1 MRKYFGILGVAA
13 AWVVIY
19 LVFWYLNPR
28 SFGRIDEIET
38 LMRQVAVVG
47 FGAIGMTYIIIAG
60 GIDLS
65 AGSLVAL
72 ITVVVGLILQKG
84 YSPALAIVG
93 ALAAGAL
100 CGLFNGAM
108 ITRLRVGAFIV
119 TLATMDAFRGIAKG
133 LGHENEVVAPDTWIN
148 DLTNALAPGEH
159 WKLFPIGTW
168 LMLATAAFAAWAL
181 RFTVFGRQVVA
192 IGSNAHAAKLS
203 GIRVQRVTVW
213 VYIIG
218 GLCLAIAGIMEFS
231 RITIGDPTVAVGLEL
246 DIIAAVVIGGGSLT
260 GGEGNIFASLIG
272 ALIMETIRAG
282 CTQRGWPNWIQDI
295 ITGLIILVAVG
306 VDRWRI
312 ARAANK

>member
-1 MRKYFGILGVAA
+1 MKKYFGIIGVAI
-13 AWVVIY
+13 AWMAIY
-19 LVFWYLNPR
+19 GIFWYLNPR
-28 SFGRIDEIET
+28 SFGNIDEIET

-47 FGAIGMTYIIIAG
+47 FGSIGMTYIIIAG

-72 ITVVVGLILQKG
+72 ITVVIALTLQKTHNPLMGIGVGLG
-84 YSPALAIVG
+84 V
-93 ALAAGAL
+93 GAL
-100 CGLFNGAM
+100 CGFVNGTR

-119 TLATMDAFRGIAKG
+119 TLAMMDAFRGLAKG
-133 LGHENEVVAPDTWIN
+133 LGHENEVIAPDTWLN
-148 DLTNALAPGEH
+148 SLTASLKPAEH
-159 WKLFPIGTW
+159 WKLFPLGTW
-168 LMLATAAFAAWAL
+168 LMLLAAAFAAWAL

-192 IGSNAHAAKLS
+192 IGSNAQAATLS
-203 GIRVQRVTVW
+203 GIRVLRTTVW
-213 VYIIG
+213 VYVIG
-218 GLCLAIAGIMEFS
+218 GLCLGIAGLMEFS

-295 ITGLIILVAVG
+295 ITGLIILIAVG
-306 VDRWRI
+306 LDRWRI

>member
-1 MRKYFGILGVAA
+1 MKKYLGILGVAA

-19 LVFWYLNPR
+19 CIFWGLNPR

-47 FGAIGMTYIIIAG
+47 FGSIGMTYVIIVG

-72 ITVVVGLILQKG
+72 ITVIIALVLQKG
-84 YSPALAIVG
+84 YNPMIAVFAGLAGG
-93 ALAAGAL
+93 AF
-100 CGLFNGAM
+100 CGFFNGTM
-108 ITRLRVGAFIV
+108 ITRLKVGAFIV

-133 LGHENEVVAPDTWIN
+133 LGHENEVIAPATWLN
-148 DLTNALAPGEH
+148 GLTAALKRGEQ
-159 WKLFPIGTW
+159 WKLFPLGTW
-168 LMLATAAFAAWAL
+168 LMLLAAAFAAWAL

-192 IGSNAHAAKLS
+192 IGSNAQAAKLS
-203 GIRVQRVTVW
+203 GIRVLRTTVW
-213 VYIIG
+213 VYVIG
-218 GLCLAIAGIMEFS
+218 GLCLGIAGLMEFS

-282 CTQRGWPNWIQDI
+282 CTQRGWANWIQDI
-295 ITGLIILVAVG
+295 ITGLIILIAVG
-306 VDRWRI
+306 IDRWRI